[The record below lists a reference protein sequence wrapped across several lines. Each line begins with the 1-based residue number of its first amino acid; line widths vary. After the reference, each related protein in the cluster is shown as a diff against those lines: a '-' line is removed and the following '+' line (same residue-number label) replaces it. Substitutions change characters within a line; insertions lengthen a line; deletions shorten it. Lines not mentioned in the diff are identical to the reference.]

1 MHTTHSFILF
11 FKVISRVLFLDAGV
25 EINIIKQQILMELML
40 SFSRLDDIYG
50 TGVCRLSR
58 KTVILIAVNF
68 SLVRN
73 VKHF

>member
-25 EINIIKQQILMELML
+25 EINIIKQQILIELML
-40 SFSRLDDIYG
+40 SFSCLDDIY
-50 TGVCRLSR
+50 
-58 KTVILIAVNF
+58 VILIAVNF